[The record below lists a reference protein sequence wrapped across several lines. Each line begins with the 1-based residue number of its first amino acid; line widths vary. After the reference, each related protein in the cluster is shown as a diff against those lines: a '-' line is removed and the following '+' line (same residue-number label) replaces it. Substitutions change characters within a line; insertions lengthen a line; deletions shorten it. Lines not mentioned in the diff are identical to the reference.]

1 MVTRRLALA
10 DQEEAILLF
19 GQHDKNL
26 RELERRFSVQIFVR
40 PSERL
45 NEGGLT
51 LAVRGRP
58 KPVDQALATLEEM
71 KRAASR
77 SKQKGAR
84 VEAVD
89 VPPPGLPPNKYPP
102 DSVYVTVTGATI
114 RPQTE
119 NQQAYVKALREF
131 DMVFSIGPA
140 GTGKTYLAVA
150 CAVAALEG
158 GRVNRI
164 VLTRPVVEAGE
175 KLGFLPGDFYEKVHP
190 YLKPLYD
197 AFHNMVGAE
206 RFRQLREDETIEIVP
221 LAYMRGRTL
230 DDAFAILDEAQ
241 NTTPEQMKM
250 FLTRMGNGSRMAITG
265 DVTQIDLDKKT
276 TSGLVQIQD
285 VLKGVEGVEFVRFSE
300 VDVVRHP
307 LVKKIVK
314 AYDAWEERGR
324 GNGSSA
330 PGAAGAER
338 ARHPVPPLPGASPA
352 V

>member
-26 RELERRFSVQIFVR
+26 RELERRFTVQIFVR
-40 PSERL
+40 PSERA
-45 NEGGLT
+45 NEAGLT

-71 KRAASR
+71 RRTAVR

-84 VEAVD
+84 VESVE
-89 VPPPGLPPNKYPP
+89 VPLLGLPPNKYPP
-102 DSVYVTVTGATI
+102 DSVYVTVTGAAI
-114 RPQTE
+114 RPQTPS
-119 NQQAYVKALREF
+119 QQAYVKAIQDN
-131 DMVFSIGPA
+131 DMVFAVGPA

-150 CAVAALEG
+150 CAIAALES

-197 AFHNMVGAE
+197 AFHNMVGAD
-206 RFRQLREDETIEIVP
+206 RFRQLREDETIEIIP

-230 DDAFAILDEAQ
+230 DEAFAILDEAQ

-250 FLTRMGNGSRMAITG
+250 FLTRMGNGSRMVITG
-265 DVTQIDLDKKT
+265 DVTQIDLDKKL

-285 VLKGVEGVEFVRFSE
+285 VLRGVEGIDFVRFSE

-307 LVKKIVK
+307 LVKMIIR
-314 AYDAWEERGR
+314 AFDAWDERGR
-324 GNGSSA
+324 T
-330 PGAAGAER
+330 
-338 ARHPVPPLPGASPA
+338 PPDRKS
-352 V
+352 VV

>member
-26 RELERRFSVQIFVR
+26 RELERRFAVQIFVR
-40 PSERL
+40 PSERA
-45 NEGGLT
+45 NEAGLT

-71 KRAASR
+71 RRTAVR
-77 SKQKGAR
+77 SKQKGTR
-84 VEAVD
+84 VESVE
-89 VPPPGLPPNKYPP
+89 VPLPGLPPNKYPP
-102 DSVYVTVTGATI
+102 DSVYVTVTGAAI
-114 RPQTE
+114 RPQTPS
-119 NQQAYVKALREF
+119 QQAYVKAIRDN
-131 DMVFSIGPA
+131 DMVFGVGPA

-150 CAVAALEG
+150 CAIAALES

-197 AFHNMVGAE
+197 AFHNMVGAD
-206 RFRQLREDETIEIVP
+206 RFRQLREDETIEIIP

-230 DDAFAILDEAQ
+230 DEAFAILDEAQ

-250 FLTRMGNGSRMAITG
+250 FLTRMGNGSRMVITG
-265 DVTQIDLDKKT
+265 DVTQIDLDKKL

-285 VLKGVEGVEFVRFSE
+285 VLRGVEGIDFVRFSE

-307 LVKKIVK
+307 LVKKIIR
-314 AYDAWEERGR
+314 AFDAWDERGR
-324 GNGSSA
+324 TPPPGS
-330 PGAAGAER
+330 P
-338 ARHPVPPLPGASPA
+338 
-352 V
+352 